1 MLKNFIKFL
10 DEKDIIGTAVG
21 LVLGTLIKDII
32 KKISVDIIS
41 PLARGDI
48 KQIKKQVKFKEYLEV
63 IINFIMTSFIL
74 YLMLSLVK

>member
-1 MLKNFIKFL
+1 MLKNFVKFL

-32 KKISVDIIS
+32 KKISADIIT

-48 KQIKKQVKFKEYLEV
+48 KQIRKQVKFKEYLEV

>member
-32 KKISVDIIS
+32 KKISGDIIT

-48 KQIKKQVKFKEYLEV
+48 KQIIKQVKFKEYLEV

-74 YLMLSLVK
+74 YLMLKLT

>member
-32 KKISVDIIS
+32 KKLSVDIIS

>member
-32 KKISVDIIS
+32 KKISGDIIT

-48 KQIKKQVKFKEYLEV
+48 KQIRKQVKFKEYLEV

-74 YLMLSLVK
+74 YLMLKLT